1 MGSRSIERSMYS
13 AAMIL
18 FLFPRL
24 AFRRAARPHVA
35 PEIWRETLRHQ
46 RELAPRRLRSSPGL
60 TLVLRYLE
68 WDCALYRALRA
79 SGAST
84 DAAGQVIE
92 EVNWRIFGP
101 PIGLAFRLSRL
112 RSARVLSR
120 VRFMIDAMFFA
131 LFTAPF
137 ERRKHADQDAV
148 AFDVV
153 ACPLA
158 AYLKAQGVPELTR
171 YAACSL
177 DYRMARM
184 WGVELRRTQTIA
196 GEAPLC
202 DFRFQI
208 GS

>member
-1 MGSRSIERSMYS
+1 MSV
-13 AAMIL
+13 IL

-24 AFRRAARPHVA
+24 AFRRAAQPHVA
-35 PEIWRETLRHQ
+35 PEIWRETLRQ
-46 RELAPRRLRSSPGL
+46 QGELAPRRPRSSPGVA
-60 TLVLRYLE
+60 LVLRYLE
-68 WDCALYRALRA
+68 WDCALYRAMRA
-79 SGAST
+79 SGASI

-92 EVNWRIFGP
+92 AVNWRIFGP
-101 PIGLAFRLSRL
+101 PIGLGFRLSRL

-120 VRFMIDAMFFA
+120 VRFMIDAMFLA

-137 ERRKHADQDAV
+137 KRRKHADVDAV

-158 AYLKAQGVPELTR
+158 AYLRTQGAPELTR

-177 DYRMARM
+177 DYRMAQM
-184 WGVELRRTQTIA
+184 WGVELKRSQTIA
-196 GEAPLC
+196 AEAPLC